1 MGLAIATTLLV
12 LLAKESRP
20 APTKTYV
27 TGFVA
32 ALQERIEDDE
42 HFRYQALWFTL
53 WWRTSDAT
61 YLRYYTFGCERHKS
75 RLELRANAAEI
86 RRLSIELLVA
96 QELEERAK
104 RKAEEAE
111 REVERVK
118 REVQEEQR
126 QQKKTP

>member
-1 MGLAIATTLLV
+1 MGLTIATTLLV
-12 LLAKESRP
+12 LLAKESQP
-20 APTKTYV
+20 APTKIYV

-32 ALQERIEDDE
+32 ALQERLQDTE

-61 YLRYYTFGCERHKS
+61 YLRYYTFGRERHKS
-75 RLELRANAAEI
+75 RLELRANAAEM

-104 RKAEEAE
+104 RKVEEAE
-111 REVERVK
+111 REVERLK
-118 REVQEEQR
+118 REVQEKR
-126 QQKKTP
+126 QQKNAP

>member
-1 MGLAIATTLLV
+1 MGLTIATTLLV
-12 LLAKESRP
+12 LLAKESQP

-42 HFRYQALWFTL
+42 HFRYQALCITW
-53 WWRTSDAT
+53 WWRTSDPG
-61 YLRYYTFGCERHKS
+61 YLRNYISAREFQEWRRG
-75 RLELRANAAEI
+75 LREEKAKI
-86 RRLSIELLVA
+86 RKLHVESLVL
-96 QELEERAK
+96 QELAERAK

-118 REVQEEQR
+118 REVLEEQR